1 MRLTV
6 MYNQAQALRKWNKK
20 KYSHHVHWDTK
31 AWVRSVLIRLV
42 SWSSAWRKF
51 WLTLV
56 KTFVKMSKMHAALC
70 TEYSSKFS
78 VFARILYSVFF
89 SWPCSHRLHMKDCH
103 ASFIPQNDMNVCC
116 CIVCKGSSSMTCT
129 NDQVI
134 WLERYGSLHTDQR
147 FV

>member
-56 KTFVKMSKMHAALC
+56 KTFVKCPKCMRLFVQNIQA
-70 TEYSSKFS
+70 SSQFS
-78 VFARILYSVFF
+78 LEFF
-89 SWPCSHRLHMKDCH
+89 IQCFFPD
-103 ASFIPQNDMNVCC
+103 PV
-116 CIVCKGSSSMTCT
+116 
-129 NDQVI
+129 
-134 WLERYGSLHTDQR
+134 HTDCIWKTVMLLLFPKMIWMYVVVSSAKGPVRWRVQMTR
-147 FV
+147 SFD